1 MWFYSIYDKAD
12 KFIKSYFTA
21 EEAKAAKK
29 DDSQVIKK
37 FKYEGCPRWK

>member
-1 MWFYSIYDKAD
+1 M
-12 KFIKSYFTA
+12 A
-21 EEAKAAKK
+21 ENIDNSKEAKRAAKAAKK